1 MYKKKA
7 SHQEPQ
13 EAVEKEVAPDIG
25 AEAPQ
30 TPETPGEPTPDAG
43 ADTAQTPLGKA
54 LAEAAQYKDSYLRVT
69 ADFQNY
75 KRRAEKEKTDIYKFA
90 GEKVLVD
97 LLPIVDNI
105 ERAIAHVSDEEQG
118 GLADGVR
125 MIHKSLLS
133 LLEQHGVEAIAALG
147 EPFDPEMHHA
157 VQMVPSDDHEPH
169 AVIEEY
175 QKGYKL
181 NGKVIRYSMVKV
193 AE

>member
-7 SHQEPQ
+7 TQHDSQ
-13 EAVEKEVAPDIG
+13 EAVDKEAAASAG
-25 AEAPQ
+25 AEAP
-30 TPETPGEPTPDAG
+30 ETEAEAG
-43 ADTAQTPLGKA
+43 TEAAAEAAGNPLDKA

-69 ADFQNY
+69 ADFQNF
-75 KRRAEKEKTDIYKFA
+75 KRRAEKEKADIYKFA

-105 ERAIAHVSDEEQG
+105 ERAVAHVSEEEQG

-157 VQMVPSDDHEPH
+157 VQMVPSEDHEPH
-169 AVIEEY
+169 VVMEEY